1 MAENI
6 FEIPAVKTGIVYP
19 ETPGE
24 KASLNPEQR
33 LEETVRLAAA
43 INLEVAFA
51 EIVRLRQIRPDAY
64 FGKGVIGRFREAAAA
79 GGVEL
84 LIVDAA
90 LTPIQQRNLE
100 KALDLKVI
108 DRTALILEIFL

>member
-64 FGKGVIGRFREAAAA
+64 FGKGVIGRFREA
-79 GGVEL
+79 GRRRRG
-84 LIVDAA
+84 
-90 LTPIQQRNLE
+90 
-100 KALDLKVI
+100 
-108 DRTALILEIFL
+108 RTADRRCCPDPDPAAQSGKGA

>member
-79 GGVEL
+79 GLSGIEWGGDVHVPPA
-84 LIVDAA
+84 ISIPPVPWPA
-90 LTPIQQRNLE
+90 
-100 KALDLKVI
+100 
-108 DRTALILEIFL
+108 